1 MHAAAR
7 DRHSGDGPLGNL
19 FANSATMDAFSYNP
33 ASVLSLLLTMMR
45 VSIVM
50 FMLPVFST
58 NNIPTQVKA
67 AITIVFCLGVW
78 PHLALSGTAMPA
90 HPFDVAIMM
99 LGEAV
104 LGLVLGMA
112 VNFLF
117 MGIQAGGELLGFQ
130 MGFTMI
136 NIADP
141 LTGNQTGATAFFL
154 WMVSLLVFLSLDG
167 HLYMIKGFVASFDL
181 VPPGQL
187 FVGPMVLRQVMYLA
201 SQMFVLALQIA
212 APVMVALFLV
222 EVSLGLMARTSPQIP
237 IMEFG
242 FPIKIAVGFFFLG
255 LLMVIMSDRIAS
267 FVQGLDGLF
276 SNLLRAMSPMY
287 Q

>member
-1 MHAAAR
+1 MDVFNYDPAA
-7 DRHSGDGPLGNL
+7 
-19 FANSATMDAFSYNP
+19 
-33 ASVLSLLLTMMR
+33 VLSLLLTMMR

-58 NNIPTQVKA
+58 NNIPIPVKA
-67 AITIVFCLGVW
+67 AVTLVFSLGVW
-78 PHLALSGTAMPA
+78 PHLALPGTMPA
-90 HPFDVAIMM
+90 HPFDLALML
-99 LGEAV
+99 LGEVV

-136 NIADP
+136 NFADP

-154 WMVSLLVFLSLDG
+154 WMVSLLAFLALDG
-167 HLYMIKGFVASFDL
+167 HLYMIKGFAASFAL
-181 VPPGQL
+181 VPPGGLFIGESLLWQVLQL
-187 FVGPMVLRQVMYLA
+187 AAQI
-201 SQMFVLALQIA
+201 FVLALKIA
-212 APVMVALFLV
+212 APVMVALFMV
-222 EVSLGLMARTSPQIP
+222 EVALALVARTSPQIH

-242 FPIKIAVGFFFLG
+242 FPVKIGVGFFFVG
-255 LLMVIMSDRIAS
+255 LLLVIMADHVENFIR
-267 FVQGLDGLF
+267 GMDGLF
-276 SNLLRAMSPMY
+276 TNLLRTMSPLY